1 MATPKISPYKHVE
14 FSNKQS
20 NFEHVPKLPMR
31 AMIVGP
37 SGSGKTILLQN
48 MILNIYRNC
57 FERIYIFS
65 PSVDIDHSWNPVK
78 EYIKKEIKPSDKEKY
93 LFDSYNP
100 EELSQII
107 SKQYKVTEY
116 MKSQGKTKLFQILI
130 IIDDFADDP
139 QFTRNS
145 KLLHQLYIRGRH
157 ICCSTITST
166 QVYKAISPIVR
177 KNMTQL
183 FIYRLRNQAD
193 LLAIIEEVSAVHNS
207 KILHEL
213 YSVATREPH
222 SFLYINLMAKSVED
236 MFFKN
241 FDERLV
247 IQETS

>member
-1 MATPKISPYKHVE
+1 MATPKIQPYKHTE

-20 NFEHVPKLPMR
+20 TFEHVPKLPMR

-78 EYIKKEIKPSDKEKY
+78 EYIKKEIKPSDKEKC
-93 LFDSYNP
+93 LFDSYEP
-100 EELSQII
+100 EELHKII
-107 SKQYKVTEY
+107 TKQHKVTEY

-130 IIDDFADDP
+130 VIDDWADDP

-193 LLAIIEEVSAVHNS
+193 LLAIIEEVSAVHNP
-207 KILHEL
+207 KVLHEL
-213 YSVATREPH
+213 YAVATRDPH
-222 SFLYINLMAKSVED
+222 SFLYINMMAKSVDD

-241 FDERLV
+241 FDERLRV
-247 IQETS
+247 EP